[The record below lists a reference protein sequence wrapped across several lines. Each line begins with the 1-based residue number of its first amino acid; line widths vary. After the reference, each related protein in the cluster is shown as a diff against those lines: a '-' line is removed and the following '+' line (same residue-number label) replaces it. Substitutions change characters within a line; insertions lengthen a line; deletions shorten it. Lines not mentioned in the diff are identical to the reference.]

1 MIENIETTIAKLDK
15 KVSMFTKNE
24 DTLLEKKSNF
34 ININSSMLVYVIAPI
49 LLLVIF
55 MFSKPSFIIQEEVV
69 ENVVI
74 DNNKIN
80 ITKML
85 VIIIVISIPINFLLY
100 KKFINNNH

>member
-55 MFSKPSFIIQEEVV
+55 MFSKPSFIIQEEEVD
-69 ENVVI
+69 NVVI

-100 KKFINNNH
+100 KKFMSK

>member
-34 ININSSMLVYVIAPI
+34 ININYSMLVYIITPI
-49 LLLVIF
+49 LLFVIF
-55 MFSKPSFIIQEEVV
+55 IFSKPSFIIQEEIVD
-69 ENVVI
+69 NVVI

-80 ITKML
+80 TTKML

-100 KKFINNNH
+100 KKFMSK

>member
-34 ININSSMLVYVIAPI
+34 ININSSMLVYIIAPI

-69 ENVVI
+69 DNVVI

-100 KKFINNNH
+100 KKFMSK

>member
-69 ENVVI
+69 DNVVI

-100 KKFINNNH
+100 KKFMSK

>member
-69 ENVVI
+69 DNVVI
-74 DNNKIN
+74 NNKIN
-80 ITKML
+80 TTKML

-100 KKFINNNH
+100 KKFMSK

>member
-69 ENVVI
+69 DNLVI
-74 DNNKIN
+74 NNKIN
-80 ITKML
+80 TTKML

-100 KKFINNNH
+100 KKFMSK

>member
-34 ININSSMLVYVIAPI
+34 ININSSMLVYVITPI

-69 ENVVI
+69 DNVVI

-100 KKFINNNH
+100 KKFMSK

>member
-15 KVSMFTKNE
+15 KVSIFTKNE

-100 KKFINNNH
+100 KKFMSK